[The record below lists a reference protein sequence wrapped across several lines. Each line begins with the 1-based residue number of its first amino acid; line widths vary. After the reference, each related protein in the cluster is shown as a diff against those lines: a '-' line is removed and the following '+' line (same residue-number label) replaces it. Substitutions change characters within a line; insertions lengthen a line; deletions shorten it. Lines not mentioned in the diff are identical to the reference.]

1 MCAVA
6 KHPAYFWEDTLTHS
20 AEHNINEPNPAD
32 EGEATKPAETIL
44 RQGIAIGE
52 EQLERK
58 SLGLMLSAVSAG
70 LDVGFGP
77 LMVASVLAA
86 SPSDTWGR
94 DSSRRRARHWL
105 HHRAIRTL
113 HRTHHARGVTTFVWT
128 HDGSTSRTAL
138 VACLP
143 RQYCRR
149 CCLCGGGRTARC
161 RSWAV
166 QARGCGTHEPSS
178 YRFQCGGDFRERGGR
193 RLDDGPCV
201 VASDSLTRH
210 HGLAPDHPARSTS
223 CFCITRSPEAWK
235 CSWVCLLPVC
245 RSRSS
250 CASLAWPP

>member
-86 SPSDTWGR
+86 SPSDTWGSR
-94 DSSRRRARHWL
+94 LIAPSCTPLASSS
-105 HHRAIRTL
+105 
-113 HRTHHARGVTTFVWT
+113 G
-128 HDGSTSRTAL
+128 D
-138 VACLP
+138 P
-143 RQYCRR
+143 N
-149 CCLCGGGRTARC
+149 
-161 RSWAV
+161 
-166 QARGCGTHEPSS
+166 SS
-178 YRFQCGGDFRERGGR
+178 
-193 RLDDGPCV
+193 PN
-201 VASDSLTRH
+201 T
-210 HGLAPDHPARSTS
+210 P
-223 CFCITRSPEAWK
+223 
-235 CSWVCLLPVC
+235 
-245 RSRSS
+245 RSR
-250 CASLAWPP
+250 CYHFCLDARR